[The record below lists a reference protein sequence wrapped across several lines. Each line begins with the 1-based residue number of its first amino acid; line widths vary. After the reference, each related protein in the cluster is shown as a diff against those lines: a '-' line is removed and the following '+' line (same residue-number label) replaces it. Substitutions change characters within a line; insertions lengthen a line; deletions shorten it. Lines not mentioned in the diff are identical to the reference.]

1 MMFVAIEITAALRQA
16 KRVIPV
22 LVGGAVMLRAKAL
35 PETMRTL
42 ARRNVVSLRPERFKA
57 DCQGLVAALKE
68 YLATTAREN
77 ERAQPAVGLPKRE
90 TAKAAKGASNNFVS
104 IAMTPSLRESPA
116 RADGFARERSH
127 RTVLMETC
135 YWHSPRTLMPPTCC
149 APATLISTSLAPM
162 SQHISGSC
170 RFRGRRR
177 APIPTPTATQSCCV
191 WSRRRA
197 KPPSNRGAAP
207 STGPLRSPPLLATA
221 RAGRRSCLRPT
232 A

>member
-16 KRVIPV
+16 KRVIP
-22 LVGGAVMLRAKAL
+22 GAVMLRAKAL

-135 YWHSPRTLMPPTCC
+135 YWHSPKTL
-149 APATLISTSLAPM
+149 
-162 SQHISGSC
+162 
-170 RFRGRRR
+170 
-177 APIPTPTATQSCCV
+177 TP
-191 WSRRRA
+191 
-197 KPPSNRGAAP
+197 
-207 STGPLRSPPLLATA
+207 
-221 RAGRRSCLRPT
+221 
-232 A
+232 